1 MKAKFKDKE
10 RKRIKLM
17 NMTSEEK
24 KSFNL
29 SKKEQMKKQ
38 RQNIDYKF
46 QESKR
51 KKEIIQNK
59 SVEEKKMLHQV
70 KKENMK
76 QLRKKSNYK
85 SKEST
90 Y

>member
-1 MKAKFKDKE
+1 
-10 RKRIKLM
+10 
-17 NMTSEEK
+17 
-24 KSFNL
+24 
-29 SKKEQMKKQ
+29 MKKQ
-38 RQNIDYKF
+38 RQNTDYKF

-59 SVEEKKMLHQV
+59 SVEVKKMLHQV

-76 QLRKKSNYK
+76 QLRKKNNYK

-90 Y
+90 HKKGKIKNMSAEEKEKK